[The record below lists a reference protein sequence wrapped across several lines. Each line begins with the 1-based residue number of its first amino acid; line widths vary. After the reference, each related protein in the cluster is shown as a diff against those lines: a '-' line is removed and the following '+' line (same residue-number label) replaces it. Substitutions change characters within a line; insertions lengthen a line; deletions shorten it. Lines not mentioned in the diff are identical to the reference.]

1 MKIKLFFSTAFLLT
15 NMFCYSQNIKD
26 GSFKNVIKITDSDLT
41 TNGKDYLFDVSINDT
56 VKTPVLFVQ
65 KKVPLKLL
73 QDIYP
78 TFSKIIVI
86 VPNWT
91 YYAEVSK
98 QDKNIKCAEPITSSI
113 IYEFKREDGKSIKD
127 SLVLNGKFPK
137 MEFAINNKLES
148 NQIEIFFEEQFGSVC
163 CPRDQQLDN
172 KPTREEF
179 ISKFESNNKVKL
191 IDTYSESYGEEGEV
205 KYLYTLNGIP
215 NNLKLSFILGREYS
229 LILNRKT
236 KKITHFPK
244 IYTPKIVLI
253 NNKMRKT

>member
-1 MKIKLFFSTAFLLT
+1 MKIKLFFLATFLLT
-15 NMFCYSQNIKD
+15 NIFCYSQNIKD
-26 GSFKNVIKITDSDLT
+26 GTFKNVIKITDSDIT
-41 TNGKDYLFDVSINDT
+41 TNGKDYLFHISIHDT
-56 VKTPVLFVQ
+56 VKTPAIFVQ
-65 KKVPLKLL
+65 AKVPIKLL
-73 QDIYP
+73 RDIYP

-113 IYEFKREDGKSIKD
+113 IFEFKRENGKITED

-137 MEFAINNKLES
+137 MEFAFKDKLEN
-148 NQIEIFFEEQFGSVC
+148 NQIEIFFEEEFGYVC

-236 KKITHFPK
+236 
-244 IYTPKIVLI
+244 
-253 NNKMRKT
+253 